1 MALLQ
6 LFKPIVNEQRAKAK
20 SLAAQGRY
28 QEALSELSAALK
40 MADETEGQAI
50 KESLFTLLRRNPALA
65 GVLPEEARRN
75 VLRGEMLVKEGS
87 FEKAAAEFKQA
98 IRIAPYA
105 ARLYYNLALVS
116 AELKNYPE
124 AIRQMKTYLQAAP
137 DAPDARAAMDQVYK
151 WEFMMEKGK

>member
-40 MADETEGQAI
+40 MADDTESQTI
-50 KESLFTLLRRNPALA
+50 KESLFSVLRRNPSLA
-65 GVLPEEARRN
+65 GALPEEARRL
-75 VLRGEMLVKEGS
+75 VLRGELSVKEGI
-87 FEKAAAEFKQA
+87 FEQAAAEFKQA

-105 ARLYYNLALVS
+105 ARLYYNSALVS

-124 AIRQMKTYLQAAP
+124 AIRQMKTYLQAGP
-137 DAPDARAAMDQVYK
+137 TAPDARAARTRSIN
-151 WEFMMEKGK
+151 GNS